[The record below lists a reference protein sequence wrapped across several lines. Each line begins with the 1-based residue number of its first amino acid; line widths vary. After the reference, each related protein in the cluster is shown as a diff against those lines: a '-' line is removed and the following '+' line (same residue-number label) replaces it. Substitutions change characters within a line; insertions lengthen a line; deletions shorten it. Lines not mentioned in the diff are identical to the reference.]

1 MLGRTLPGRR
11 DDPPQPPWSL
21 DFGMSRILVIED
33 DQTIGGVLVSA
44 LSANGYS
51 VDWQLNGAGGLAQAA
66 ATGADLVLLDLGLPD
81 RDGFGVCREL
91 RSILPGAV
99 IVVLTAR
106 REVLDVVSGLE
117 SGADDYLTKPFRV
130 IELLARVRAHLR
142 RTAGPAPGDGIPSVV
157 VVGSLRIDAGARRV
171 SVGGVEVPL
180 RAREFDLLLRLGRE
194 PGQVVSRE
202 TLMADVWDV
211 NWFGSTK
218 TLDVH
223 VASLRG
229 RLAAAPPGT
238 GGVPVIST
246 VRGRGY
252 RLENPG
258 PSGR

>member
-1 MLGRTLPGRR
+1 
-11 DDPPQPPWSL
+11 
-21 DFGMSRILVIED
+21 MSRILVIED

-51 VDWQLNGAGGLAQAA
+51 VRWQMDGGGGLAEAA
-66 ATGADLVLLDLGLPD
+66 AGGADLVLLDLGLPD

-91 RSILPGAV
+91 RGILPAAV

-117 SGADDYLTKPFRV
+117 SGADDYLTKPFGV
-130 IELLARVRAHLR
+130 VELLARVRAHLR
-142 RTAGPAPGDGIPSVV
+142 RAAASDPGTCAPSVV
-157 VVGSLRIDAGARRV
+157 VLGSLRIDAGARRV

-194 PGQVVSRE
+194 PGRVVGRE

-223 VASLRG
+223 VASLRS
-229 RLAAAPPGT
+229 RLAAGNPGS
-238 GGVPVIST
+238 GGAPVIST

-252 RLENPG
+252 RLENPS